1 MANNLNVGRIPYSL
15 GIRPTNPSDKD
26 SEKKIFAYAQAETVN
41 TRQLANHWAAHTSSF
56 SKGECVGIIEDL
68 CAEIQEMLLEG
79 HAVFLEGLGKLYITL
94 SSEGVDDAEKFSPA
108 AHIKRVNV
116 RFAADKAFL
125 GTINATVT
133 ATGAGYQAIIDNK
146 AYSKYSISNDH
157 RNRMVHNYING
168 LVNYSQSPLPLAFF
182 SYIAGGFSPSIDSD
196 VVLEAT
202 LI

>member
-79 HAVFLEGLGKLYITL
+79 HAVYLEGLGKLYITL

-108 AHIKRVNV
+108 AHIRRVNV

-125 GTINATVT
+125 GTINATAQYELVT
-133 ATGAGYQAIIDNK
+133 SREQQAAALK
-146 AYSKYSISNDH
+146 AQKEAITTELGGGSDGGG
-157 RNRMVHNYING
+157 NG
-168 LVNYSQSPLPLAFF
+168 
-182 SYIAGGFSPSIDSD
+182 GGD
-196 VVLEAT
+196 VTE
-202 LI
+202 